1 MGYYTRFDMSVY
13 DVNYNAHDIAK
24 FMLEKSKEN
33 EAYYAFEFDL
43 ERFFENWD
51 EQCGVACVL
60 LLESNDGS
68 KWYEHEEEMRDLSKE
83 FPDVVFKLH
92 GEGEDN
98 EDIWDKYFM
107 NGKMQ
112 SCPAQMT
119 LPPFEKEKLI

>member
-1 MGYYTRFDMSVY
+1 
-13 DVNYNAHDIAK
+13 
-24 FMLEKSKEN
+24 
-33 EAYYAFEFDL
+33 
-43 ERFFENWD
+43 
-51 EQCGVACVL
+51 
-60 LLESNDGS
+60 
-68 KWYEHEEEMRDLSKE
+68 MRDLSKE